1 MRAQISALRN
11 QPLEED
17 SVINSQ
23 QSLQVSSNRSSSNGL
38 LLNSLLSN
46 NMKSIIRVSI
56 SKLEAEEGTN
66 DNHLRAAKE
75 RFKKAKLEQF
85 SSKFQLSRLMVEQAE
100 LQTIIAE
107 QERRNSQLLKEDRQ
121 GLNTNEKH
129 IH

>member
-1 MRAQISALRN
+1 MRAQISALRS

-129 IH
+129 IR

>member
-129 IH
+129 IR

>member
-107 QERRNSQLLKEDRQ
+107 QERRNNQLLKEDRQ
-121 GLNTNEKH
+121 GLNTN
-129 IH
+129 